1 MHSGDIEFLPTL
13 QAPRHAE
20 LLFQF
25 NSSKP
30 EGNIMCTKD
39 DRYYL
44 KAEIANKNLVFSV
57 NDVRTKKPLATAM
70 CRPTS
75 GSQFNDNKWHKVQLV
90 KKNREQVD
98 FFVLK
103 NFFFWC

>member
-1 MHSGDIEFLPTL
+1 
-13 QAPRHAE
+13 
-20 LLFQF
+20 
-25 NSSKP
+25 
-30 EGNIMCTKD
+30 MCTKD

-98 FFVLK
+98 FFVFEE
-103 NFFFWC
+103 FFFLVLNKI